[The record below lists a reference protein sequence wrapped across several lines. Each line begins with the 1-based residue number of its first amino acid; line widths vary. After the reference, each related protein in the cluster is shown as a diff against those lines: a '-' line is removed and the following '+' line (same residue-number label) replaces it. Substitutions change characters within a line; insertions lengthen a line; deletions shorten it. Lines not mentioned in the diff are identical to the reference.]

1 MMRFP
6 STLLALLFIALA
18 MTSCTNSPKYTEKSL
33 TQTVA
38 AHFTAIDARDLNALL
53 KTVDENAVSM
63 ILPSGKYSTS
73 QEDYQK
79 VNKEWFAA
87 PNWHINHQVIEQK
100 ISGNI
105 GIVLTKITY
114 NDKQAD
120 GTPYAFDYYLT
131 LIFQHDDRD
140 WRLIFDQNTLI
151 E

>member
-6 STLLALLFIALA
+6 STLLALLFIVLA
-18 MTSCTNSPKYTEKSL
+18 MTSCTNSPKYTEESL

-38 AHFTAIDARDLNALL
+38 AHFAAIDARDLNALL

-79 VNKEWFAA
+79 MNKDWFAA
-87 PNWHINHQVIEQK
+87 PNWRINYQVIEQK

-105 GIVLTKITY
+105 GIVLTKITH

-120 GTPYAFDYYLT
+120 GRPYSFDYYLT
-131 LIFQHDDRD
+131 LIFQHGDRK
-140 WRLIFDQNTLI
+140 WRLIFNQNTLI